1 MNYDAVVFDMDGTLT
16 DSEPGII
23 KCLHYAFDKLG
34 LPVPEHQVLRK
45 FLGPPLVESFI
56 SFCGMNEEEAV
67 RATGIYRERY
77 GTKGWKEN
85 AVYPGIR
92 SLLRALHHAGRYL
105 SVATGKPHE
114 ASDRILRA
122 FDLHEHFNALAGPMP
137 HEHFADKKDLIIRSL
152 NGFTGRGVMIG
163 DRASDIIAARELGM
177 DSIGVLW
184 GYGSREELEEARPDY
199 LVQSVGELYDIL
211 GVAPEPVSRG
221 YFISLEGN
229 DGCGKSTQAKLLHEW
244 LIALDYDVVM
254 TREPGGSKVAE
265 KIRALVLD
273 RENIGMQDMTEAL
286 LYAASRAQHV
296 RDVILPAL
304 AAGKIVLSDRYVDSS
319 IAYQGAGRELGMDLV
334 ARINAPAID
343 GCLPDLTVLLDIDA
357 AAALR
362 RREKASEVD
371 RIEMM
376 EDSFHVRVGKAY
388 QELLKQNPGRI
399 IRVDAQGS
407 EEKVADRV
415 SALVSQRLKEA
426 GIA

>member
-1 MNYDAVVFDMDGTLT
+1 MKYDAVIFDMDGTLT

-23 KCLHYAFDKLG
+23 NCLYYAFDKLG
-34 LPVPEHQVLRK
+34 LAAPDYQVLRK

-56 SFCGMNEEEAV
+56 KYCGMSEEEAIH
-67 RATGIYRERY
+67 ATRLYRERY

-92 SLLRALHHAGRYL
+92 NLLRALHHAGSYL

-114 ASDRILRA
+114 ASDRILKA

-137 HEHFADKKDLIIRSL
+137 HEHFADKEDLIIRSL
-152 NGFTGRGVMIG
+152 NGFSGKGVMIG
-163 DRASDIIAARELGM
+163 DRASDILAAKCLGM
-177 DSIGVLW
+177 DSVGVLW
-184 GYGSREELEEARPDY
+184 GYGSKAELEEARPEY
-199 LVQSVGELYDIL
+199 LIESVDELYDVL
-211 GVAPEPVSRG
+211 GVEPERNPRG

-229 DGCGKSTQAKLLHEW
+229 DGCGKSTQAKLLHER
-244 LIALDYDVVM
+244 LIALGYDVVM

-265 KIRALVLD
+265 KIRELVLD
-273 RENIGMQDMTEAL
+273 RDNAGMQDLTEAL

-296 RDVILPAL
+296 RDIILPAL

-334 ARINAPAID
+334 AQINAPAID

-362 RREKASEVD
+362 RRQSASEAD

-388 QELLKQNPGRI
+388 QELLKQNPQRFV
-399 IRVDAQGS
+399 RVDALGS
-407 EEKVADRV
+407 EEDVADRV
-415 SALVSQRLKEA
+415 STLVSKRLKEA
-426 GIA
+426 GLA